1 MSRFLCSR
9 HTPCAGAAHG
19 VCGLLFLAFAFPAL
33 AIDPPAVVLQAEQA
47 RIQTMDRAM
56 RTAVCVFAKEGAGG
70 GSGVVISADGY
81 ALTNFH
87 VVQPAGSFMK
97 CSMADDRLYDAVVVG
112 IDPVGDVALI
122 KLLGRSD
129 FPAAPLA
136 NSDLVRAGDWCFAVG
151 NPFLLA
157 TDFQPTVTYG
167 MVSGV
172 HRYQYP
178 SGTLIEYADCIQT
191 DASIN
196 PGNSGGPLFNTKGEV
211 IGINGRISF
220 EKRVRVNVGVG
231 YAISINQIKHFLGCL
246 HSGRIVDHA
255 TWGVTVSNSEGHVL
269 VANILETSDAW
280 RRGLRYDD
288 EIVAFGGRKID
299 TANAFKNVLGIYPK
313 GWRVPVTYRRDGKEH
328 ETFVRLTGVHG
339 EEELIALV
347 QKAPK
352 QLPQPGPRDKDPGN
366 PGSPQPMPG
375 GKPGERPKPR
385 LPLPLPIPLP
395 KLPGQDAPKI
405 PAEAAKLIKAKPGY
419 ANYYFNELHRDRV
432 WSAFTA
438 KGDFSAVAGEWN
450 LEGDIAGGG
459 KIAIKLADA
468 ASSGVFPQGEVKL
481 DAAQDLD
488 QQLGPAG
495 SGGLLVALHLWRQ
508 MLVSGPAKF
517 GGASYY
523 GTAPYPGMEGEADV
537 LSAVQ
542 NVAEVNF
549 VFDKSSGRL
558 AMIEMFAD
566 SELDPCEIHFSDYR
580 DEGGRQF
587 PHKLEVRHGES
598 IFADITL
605 QKVNLASAKQED
617 KK

>member
-1 MSRFLCSR
+1 MKRLY
-9 HTPCAGAAHG
+9 
-19 VCGLLFLAFAFPAL
+19 LLLLVFAPVTTLAV
-33 AIDPPAVVLQAEQA
+33 DPPPTVLQAEQA
-47 RIQTMDRAM
+47 RIQTIDKAM
-56 RTAVCVFAKEGAGG
+56 KTAVCVFAKEGSGG
-70 GSGVVISADGY
+70 GSGVVISPDGY

-87 VVQPAGSFMK
+87 VVQPAGNYMK
-97 CSMADDRLYDAVVVG
+97 CSMADDKLYDAVVVG

-122 KLLGRSD
+122 KLLGRND

-196 PGNSGGPLFNTKGEV
+196 PGNSGGPLFNAKGEV

-255 TWGVTVSNSEGHVL
+255 TWGVTVANSEGKVL
-269 VANILETSDAW
+269 VGNILETSDAW

-299 TANAFKNVLGIYPK
+299 TVNSLKNVLGIYPK
-313 GWRVPVTYRRDGKEH
+313 GWRVPVTYRRDGKEV

-352 QLPQPGPRDKDPGN
+352 QVPQPGPKGKDPEN
-366 PGSPQPMPG
+366 PDKPER
-375 GKPGERPKPR
+375 KPGERPMPR
-385 LPLPLPIPLP
+385 PGRPMPLPIPLP
-395 KLPGQDAPKI
+395 ILPGQEAPKI
-405 PAEAAKLIKAKPGY
+405 PEEVAKLIKGKPGF
-419 ANYYFNELHRDRV
+419 ANYHFNELHRDRV

-438 KGDFSAVAGEWN
+438 KGDFKSAAGDWL
-450 LEGDIAGGG
+450 LEGEIAGGG
-459 KIAIKLADA
+459 KVEIKLADN
-468 ASSGVFPQGEVKL
+468 ASSGKFPQGEVQL
-481 DAAQDLD
+481 DGGKDLD
-488 QQLGPAG
+488 QQLGPNG
-495 SGGLLVALHLWRQ
+495 SGGLVAALHFWRLMLVA
-508 MLVSGPAKF
+508 GPEKF
-517 GGASYY
+517 GGTMYY
-523 GTAPYPGMEGEADV
+523 GTAPFPRLEGEADV
-537 LSAVQ
+537 LSAVL
-542 NVAEVNF
+542 NVAEANF
-549 VFDKSSGRL
+549 VFDKASGRL
-558 AMIEMFAD
+558 AMVEMFAD
-566 SELDPCEIHFSDYR
+566 PELDPCEIYFSDYR
-580 DEGGRQF
+580 DVGGRQF
-587 PHKLEVRHGES
+587 PHKLEVWHGDS
-598 IFADITL
+598 VFAAIELKKVTL
-605 QKVNLASAKQED
+605 GSEKSEPKKEDSKKDDAKKEEA
-617 KK
+617 K

>member
-1 MSRFLCSR
+1 
-9 HTPCAGAAHG
+9 
-19 VCGLLFLAFAFPAL
+19 
-33 AIDPPAVVLQAEQA
+33 
-47 RIQTMDRAM
+47 
-56 RTAVCVFAKEGAGG
+56 VFAKEGAGG
-70 GSGVVISADGY
+70 GSGVVISPDGY

-87 VVQPAGSFMK
+87 VVQPAGNYMK
-97 CSMADDRLYDAVVVG
+97 CSMADDKLYDAVVVG

-196 PGNSGGPLFNTKGEV
+196 PGNSGGPLFNATGEV

-255 TWGVTVSNSEGHVL
+255 TWGVSVSNDTEGHVL
-269 VANILETSDAW
+269 IGNILESSDAW

-328 ETFVRLTGVHG
+328 ETLVRLTGVHG

-352 QLPQPGPRDKDPGN
+352 QLPQPGPKGKDPEN
-366 PGSPQPMPG
+366 PGKPEPMPG
-375 GKPGERPKPR
+375 GKGERPMPR
-385 LPLPLPIPLP
+385 QPLPIPLP
-395 KLPGQDAPKI
+395 KLPGAEAPKI
-405 PAEAAKLIKAKPGY
+405 PAEVAKLIKARPGF

-432 WSAFTA
+432 WSAFIS
-438 KGDFSAVAGEWN
+438 KGDFSTVGGEWT

-459 KIAIKLADA
+459 KVSMKLADA
-468 ASSGVFPQGEVKL
+468 ASSGAFVQGEVKL
-481 DAAQDLD
+481 DAAKDLD

-495 SGGLLVALHLWRQ
+495 SGGLLAALHLWRL

-517 GGASYY
+517 GEVSYY
-523 GTAPYPGMEGEADV
+523 GTAPYPGIEGEADV
-537 LSAVQ
+537 LAAVQ
-542 NVAEVNF
+542 NVAEANF
-549 VFDKSSGRL
+549 VFDKTSGRL
-558 AMIEMFAD
+558 AILEMFAD
-566 SELDPCEIHFSDYR
+566 PELDPCEIRFSDYR
-580 DEGGRQF
+580 EVEGRQL
-587 PHKLEVRHGES
+587 PHKLEVRHGDS
-598 IFADITL
+598 VFALIELKKVTL
-605 QKVNLASAKQED
+605 TGAKKEET
-617 KK
+617 K

>member
-1 MSRFLCSR
+1 MRHLQSSL
-9 HTPCAGAAHG
+9 HTPCVGILSAVGM
-19 VCGLLFLAFAFPAL
+19 CGLIVSVPAL
-33 AIDPPAVVLQAEQA
+33 PVYAIDPPSAVVQAEQA
-47 RIQTMDRAM
+47 RIQTIDRAM
-56 RTAVCVFAKEGAGG
+56 KTAVCVFAKEGSGG
-70 GSGVVISADGY
+70 GSGVVISPEGY

-87 VVQPAGSFMK
+87 VVQPAGTYMK
-97 CSMADDRLYDAVVVG
+97 CSMADDKLYDAVVVG

-122 KLLGRSD
+122 KLLGRND

-196 PGNSGGPLFNTKGEV
+196 PGNSGGPLFNAQGEV

-269 VANILETSDAW
+269 VGNILETSDAW

-288 EIVAFGGRKID
+288 EIVAFGGRRIE
-299 TANAFKNVLGIYPK
+299 TANEFKNVLGIYPK
-313 GWRVPVTYRRDGKEH
+313 GWRVPVTYRRNGKEF
-328 ETFVRLTGVHG
+328 ETFVRMTGVHG

-352 QLPQPGPRDKDPGN
+352 QVPQPGPQRKDPEK
-366 PGSPQPMPG
+366 P
-375 GKPGERPKPR
+375 GKPGEKPPPRPPM
-385 LPLPLPIPLP
+385 PLPIPRP
-395 KLPGQDAPKI
+395 KLPGQEAPKI
-405 PAEAAKLIKAKPGY
+405 PEEVAKLIKTKPGY
-419 ANYYFNELHRDRV
+419 ANYYFNELNRDRV
-432 WSAFTA
+432 WSAFTS
-438 KGDFSAVAGEWN
+438 KGDFNAVGGEWL
-450 LEGDIAGGG
+450 LEGEVVGGG
-459 KIAIKLADA
+459 KIAMKLGDST
-468 ASSGVFPQGEVKL
+468 SSGSFPQGEATL
-481 DAAQDLD
+481 DASKDLD
-488 QQLGPAG
+488 EQLGPSG
-495 SGGLLVALHLWRQ
+495 SGGLLAAIHLWRQ
-508 MLVSGPAKF
+508 LLVSGPAKF

-537 LSAVQ
+537 LTAVQ
-542 NVAEVNF
+542 NVAEANF
-549 VFDKSSGRL
+549 VFDKSSGQL
-558 AMIEMFAD
+558 ALMEMSTDA
-566 SELDPCEIHFSDYR
+566 ELDPCEIRFSKYQDI
-580 DEGGRQF
+580 GGRQF
-587 PHKLEVRHGES
+587 PHQLEVRHGDS
-598 IFADITL
+598 VFAVIELKKVTL
-605 QKVNLASAKQED
+605 SPTKKEND
-617 KK
+617 K

>member
-1 MSRFLCSR
+1 MIFYRPISLSLISISML
-9 HTPCAGAAHG
+9 TLAANTS
-19 VCGLLFLAFAFPAL
+19 L
-33 AIDPPAVVLQAEQA
+33 AIDPPPAVARAEQE
-47 RIQTMDRAM
+47 RIETIDRAM
-56 RTAVCVFAKEGAGG
+56 KTAVCVFAKEGSGG
-70 GSGVVISADGY
+70 GSGVVISPEGY

-87 VVQPAGSFMK
+87 VVQPAGTYMK
-97 CSMADDRLYDAVVVG
+97 CSMADDKLYDAVVVG

-122 KLLGRSD
+122 KLLGRND

-136 NSDLVRAGDWCFAVG
+136 DSDLVRAGDWCFAVG

-196 PGNSGGPLFNTKGEV
+196 PGNSGGPLFNAKGEV

-231 YAISINQIKHFLGCL
+231 YAISINQIKNFLGCL

-255 TWGVTVSNSEGHVL
+255 TWGVTVSSSEGHVL
-269 VANILETSDAW
+269 VGNILETSDAW

-288 EIVAFGGRKID
+288 EIVAFGGRRID
-299 TANAFKNVLGIYPK
+299 TANAFKNVLGIFPK
-313 GWRVPVTYRRDGKEH
+313 GWRVPVTYRRDGKEI

-352 QLPQPGPRDKDPGN
+352 QLPQPGPKGKDPEN
-366 PGSPQPMPG
+366 PGKPDEKPMPRQPMP
-375 GKPGERPKPR
+375 
-385 LPLPLPIPLP
+385 LPVPLP
-395 KLPGQDAPKI
+395 KLSGQEGPKI
-405 PAEAAKLIKAKPGY
+405 PEVAAKLIKARPGY
-419 ANYYFNELHRDRV
+419 ANYYFNELNRDRV

-438 KGDFSAVAGEWN
+438 KGDFGPAAGEW
-450 LEGDIAGGG
+450 LMEGEVAGGG
-459 KIAIKLADA
+459 KVEIKLGDS
-468 ASSGVFPQGEVKL
+468 ASTGTFPQGEVTVETGK
-481 DAAQDLD
+481 DLD

-495 SGGLLVALHLWRQ
+495 SGGLLAALHLWRQ
-508 MLVSGPAKF
+508 MLVSGPQKF

-523 GTAPYPGMEGEADV
+523 GTAPFPGVEGEADV
-537 LSAVQ
+537 LTAVQ

-549 VFDKSSGRL
+549 VFEKSSGRL
-558 AMIEMFAD
+558 ALVEMFAD
-566 SELDPCEIHFSDYR
+566 SELDPCEIRFADYR
-580 DEGGRQF
+580 DLEGRMF
-587 PHKLEVRHGES
+587 PYKLEVRHGDSVYAAIEFKS
-598 IFADITL
+598 V
-605 QKVNLASAKQED
+605 KLAPAKKENGR
-617 KK
+617 